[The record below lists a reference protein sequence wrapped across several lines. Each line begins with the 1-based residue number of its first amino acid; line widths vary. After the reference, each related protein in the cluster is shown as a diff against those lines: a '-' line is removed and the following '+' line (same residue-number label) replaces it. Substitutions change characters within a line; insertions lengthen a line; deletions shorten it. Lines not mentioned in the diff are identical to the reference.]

1 MAAGDIKGDEA
12 VVMMITPGE
21 TVTKGQVLDAS
32 ANGKFFVAADA
43 GKGKFAV
50 AIEAMVA
57 DTDARAVV
65 WGRVEVTATAAA
77 IYAGQAVMAATSGAV
92 VLADYGASD
101 EQVGTAMEDIGS
113 AETGT
118 IWVGLAQ

>member
-12 VVMMITPGE
+12 VVIMITPGE
-21 TVTKGQVLDAS
+21 TVTKGQLLDSS
-32 ANGKFFVAADA
+32 ANGKFYVGAADDT
-43 GKGKFAV
+43 GKFAV

-57 DTDARAVV
+57 DTDARAVI

-77 IYAGQAVMAATSGAV
+77 IYAGQGVMAGASGAV
-92 VLADYGASD
+92 VLSD
-101 EQVGTAMEDIGS
+101 NAVFGEVAGTAMEDIGS

-118 IWVGLAQ
+118 VWIGLAQ

>member
-21 TVTKGQVLDAS
+21 TVTKGQVLDSS

-77 IYAGQAVMAATSGAV
+77 IYAGQGVMAATSGAV
-92 VLADYGASD
+92 VLSD
-101 EQVGTAMEDIGS
+101 NAVFGEVVGTAMEDIGS

-118 IWVGLAQ
+118 VWIGLTQ